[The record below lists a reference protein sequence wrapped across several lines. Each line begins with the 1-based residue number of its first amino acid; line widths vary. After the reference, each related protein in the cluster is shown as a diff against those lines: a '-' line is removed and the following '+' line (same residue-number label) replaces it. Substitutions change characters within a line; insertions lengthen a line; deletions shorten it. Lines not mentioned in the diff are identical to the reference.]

1 MKKIKI
7 PKLLSISII
16 ILIIVLYIATYTIIS
31 SNYVVEQN
39 VIIFVILGLFI
50 FAILGIIAIIKIY
63 YKTEIK
69 PEKALLFIMIPFCIL
84 ILFAIPVGRGHD
96 ETIHW
101 IKVFEISE
109 GSLISPID
117 PETGVSTAFLP
128 TGVDEIVNE
137 RSYGEFRYVDN
148 IPLLNNKLNYNE
160 KIKIENPRAESYC
173 FIQYIPETAGVLIGK
188 LITQNPLLIAYMARI
203 GNIVTCI
210 IIMYFAI
217 KLIPFGKNVLLI
229 LATIP
234 IAIEGFATISG
245 DGITTSIC
253 ALFIA
258 YTFYLAFDKNKKCGK
273 KEVLVLAIIGSI
285 LSLCKMVY
293 MPIIFLTLIIP
304 KEKFKSKKS
313 KIISISIVIIV
324 GILFNFMWLGFR
336 ALTIVGDTSST
347 GPNETITKILTM
359 VTNPIGYIQKVLY
372 TISLKGSNYFITLFG
387 GQLEWAEM
395 VKIEIIPYIIGIIA
409 IIIAMSQKNDKYKLT
424 KFQKIIILFIILAIT
439 LLIFTALYTTW
450 SNSKLNYIDGVQGR
464 YFLPILPLILILI
477 GNLKV
482 KLVCINENKEE
493 KNFEK
498 VKDYKILSELSLTKL
513 LCISSI
519 IIQLY
524 TVTALLAEHL

>member
-273 KEVLVLAIIGSI
+273 KEVLGIIKKIHEKGTTIIIVTHDMDVVMEYATKVVVLKDSRFI
-285 LSLCKMVY
+285 KMVTPNELFNSKDLSNY
-293 MPIIFLTLIIP
+293 SLEIP
-304 KEKFKSKKS
+304 SFYKFKRYLDEFGFNKD
-313 KIISISIVIIV
+313 ISNANTIDELVDVI
-324 GILFNFMWLGFR
+324 GESYG
-336 ALTIVGDTSST
+336 
-347 GPNETITKILTM
+347 K
-359 VTNPIGYIQKVLY
+359 
-372 TISLKGSNYFITLFG
+372 
-387 GQLEWAEM
+387 
-395 VKIEIIPYIIGIIA
+395 
-409 IIIAMSQKNDKYKLT
+409 
-424 KFQKIIILFIILAIT
+424 
-439 LLIFTALYTTW
+439 
-450 SNSKLNYIDGVQGR
+450 
-464 YFLPILPLILILI
+464 
-477 GNLKV
+477 
-482 KLVCINENKEE
+482 
-493 KNFEK
+493 
-498 VKDYKILSELSLTKL
+498 
-513 LCISSI
+513 
-519 IIQLY
+519 
-524 TVTALLAEHL
+524 